1 MASFAINGSE
11 SRSFTI
17 LGCLGDYDLSKF
29 AQLDRI
35 CDECYILYRE
45 PELNFSCRKDCFRN
59 EVFGNCVD
67 ALYLSH
73 EKKKLLQFVDQIFG

>member
-45 PELNFSCRKDCFRN
+45 PELNFSCRY
-59 EVFGNCVD
+59 VFIIIF
-67 ALYLSH
+67 S
-73 EKKKLLQFVDQIFG
+73 LLQNYFRFFSYY